1 MPKPIKV
8 GRKERMTFSKI
19 NEVGVMPN
27 LIEIQTSSYDWFIK
41 EGLREVFEDISPIR
55 DYADNLILEFI
66 DYSLNDPPKYE
77 QEECKERDVT
87 YAAPLKVRVRLVNK
101 ETGEVKEQEVFMG
114 DFPLMTEKG
123 TFIYNGAERVIV
135 TQLVRSPGPYYSVE
149 TDKSNNKLYSTQIIP
164 NRGAW
169 LEYETDSNE
178 IISVRVDRT
187 RKQPLTT
194 LLRALG
200 IGSDQEILDIFGE
213 DSRLLKTLEKDATN
227 DYESGLKEIYKK
239 LRPGE
244 PPTVESAKSLLNS
257 LFFDPKRYDLAK
269 VGRYKYNKKLGLS
282 NRLAEAVA
290 AEDVIDPNTGEILV
304 EADQK
309 ISREL
314 ARQIEDAGV
323 EFVMAYGKDDESR
336 VTKVIGNKFV
346 ALNQYVEFD
355 TTNLKVADKVFYPV
369 LMEILEQCQDEDEI
383 KEMLVARKHDLSPKH
398 ILMEDIIAS
407 VSYILNLNYGVGNT
421 DDIDHLG
428 NRRLRTVGELLQNQF
443 RIGLARMERVVKE
456 RMTIQDIEVTTPQAL
471 MNIRPVT
478 AAIKEFFGSSQLSQF
493 MDQNNPLAELT
504 HKRRLSAL
512 GPGGLSRERAGFEV
526 RDVHQ
531 SHYGRMCPI
540 ETPEGPN
547 IGLIGSLTTYGIVDE
562 YGFIETP
569 YRVVEKETGLV
580 TKEIRYITAD
590 EEELLII
597 AQANEP
603 LDEEGHFINAKVAAR
618 GVGGEIA
625 MFPREVVD
633 MMDVSP
639 KQVVS
644 VATAMIPFLE
654 NDDANR
660 ALMGS
665 NMQRQAVPLLVTEAP
680 YVGTGME
687 FKAARDSGVVIL
699 ASHAGTIEF
708 VDAERIAVRRDD
720 NNELDEY
727 KLLKFKRS
735 NQGTCINQRP
745 IVGHG
750 EHVEEGEV
758 IADGPS
764 TELGEIAL
772 GKNLLIGF
780 MTWEGYNY
788 EDAIILNEK
797 LLMNDVLTSLH
808 IVEYEAEA
816 RDTKLGPEEIT
827 RDIPN
832 VGDDALKDLDEEGI
846 IRVGAE
852 VESTDI
858 LVGKVTPKGEN
869 DLSAEERLLRAIF
882 GEKAREVRDT
892 SLRVPHG
899 ETGIVVDVRIF
910 SRENGDE
917 LPPGVN
923 KLVRCYIATKRK
935 INVGDK
941 MAGRHGNKG
950 VISRILPEEDMPFM
964 ENGES
969 LQVMLNPLGVPSR
982 MNVGQ
987 VLEVHLG
994 LAAKKKGWYIA
1005 TPVFDGATEKDIR
1018 ELLVDVG
1025 YSETG
1030 KLNLRDGRTGE
1041 WFDSPVTVG
1050 YMYMLKLHHL
1060 VDDKIHARSTGPY
1073 SLVTQQPLGGNAQF
1087 GGQRFGEMEV
1097 WALEAYGAAYT
1108 LQEILTVKSDDIVGR
1123 VQTYEAIVKGENI
1136 PEPGIPESFKVLIKE
1151 MQSLALDVRVLTED
1165 NEEIQI
1171 KEVSEYEDVSGIDGI
1186 MTVDTELEES
1196 EEKLFAEGF
1205 TEETP
1210 DDDMTS
1216 SNFADDEQL

>member
-323 EFVMAYGKDDESR
+323 EFVMTYGKDDESR

-1073 SLVTQQPLGGNAQF
+1073 SLVTQQPLGGKAQF
-1087 GGQRFGEMEV
+1087 GGQRFGEMDV